1 MSPERRTRPDE
12 DHVQLVMQRFV
23 RDFPDAVLI
32 GGWATYLRTGVAK
45 SHDIDVIVDHAT
57 LTRLNARYELSP
69 SNHLSGRKFETKVD
83 GVGVDIYPVYQSK
96 LGRLLQIP
104 VEVLISQTEKIDRA
118 RVLKAEAQFV
128 AKMAALLDRPDTL
141 PGEKDRLEMW
151 NLINSGRGLDFTAV
165 TEILRRGGLEPSRQ
179 AELIE
184 QTFELLGET
193 ADLSKRDR
201 ALLKQS
207 RAHALVATRA
217 SEGRDVEPER

>member
-1 MSPERRTRPDE
+1 
-12 DHVQLVMQRFV
+12 
-23 RDFPDAVLI
+23 
-32 GGWATYLRTGVAK
+32 
-45 SHDIDVIVDHAT
+45 
-57 LTRLNARYELSP
+57 LNARYELSP